1 MSNDRVLMQGWR
13 GIALKGAAFLGWVTL
28 GIQLYQNCQVAGN
41 LLGGLDVFFSYLTV
55 LINILAALVLTCMA
69 TSGDSTLRRFFL
81 QPSVQGGAAV
91 GMILVS
97 LVYNLLLRVPLSFQE
112 FQWVPDELMHDVMP
126 VLFLL
131 YWWFCVPRGR
141 LLWRDALPWLIYLL
155 AYCAYLLLRGYLIG
169 AYPYDFIDVGEL
181 GYPQMFINAGMVV
194 LGFTLLSLLVVA
206 VDRWR
211 GRR

>member
-1 MSNDRVLMQGWR
+1 MSDDRVWTPGWS
-13 GIALKGAAFLGWVTL
+13 GIVLKGVALLGWVTL
-28 GIQLYQNCQVAGN
+28 GIQFYQNCQDAGS
-41 LLGGLDVFFSYLTV
+41 LLGGLDDFFSYLTV
-55 LINILAALVLTCMA
+55 LINILAALVLTCVA

-91 GMILVS
+91 GMILVA
-97 LVYNLLLRVPLSFQE
+97 LAYNLLLRVPSSFQE

-126 VLFLL
+126 ILFLL
-131 YWWFCVPRGR
+131 YWWFCAPRGR

-155 AYCAYLLLRGYLIG
+155 VYCVYLLVRGYLIG

-181 GYPQMFINAGMVV
+181 GYPRMFINAGLVV
-194 LGFTLLSLLVVA
+194 LVFVLLSVLLIA

-211 GRR
+211 GQR

>member
-1 MSNDRVLMQGWR
+1 MSDDRGWTSGWT
-13 GIALKGAAFLGWVTL
+13 GIALKGAALLGWVTL
-28 GIQLYQNCQVAGN
+28 CIQLYQNCQDAGS

-55 LINILAALVLTCMA
+55 LCNILVALVLSCAA
-69 TSGDSTLRRFFL
+69 TSGDSAARRFFL
-81 QPSVQGGAAV
+81 RPSVQGGAAV
-91 GMILVS
+91 SVVLVA
-97 LVYNLLLRVPLSFQE
+97 LVYNLLLRDSWSSEE

-131 YWWFCVPRGR
+131 YWWFCVTRGR
-141 LLWRDALPWLIYLL
+141 LLWRDVLPWLICLL

-169 AYPYDFIDVGEL
+169 AYPYDFIDVNTL
-181 GYPQMFINAGMVV
+181 GYPQMFINAAMVV

-211 GRR
+211 GKR

>member
-1 MSNDRVLMQGWR
+1 M
-13 GIALKGAAFLGWVTL
+13 T
-28 GIQLYQNCQVAGN
+28 
-41 LLGGLDVFFSYLTV
+41 T
-55 LINILAALVLTCMA
+55 T
-69 TSGDSTLRRFFL
+69 
-81 QPSVQGGAAV
+81 
-91 GMILVS
+91 
-97 LVYNLLLRVPLSFQE
+97 
-112 FQWVPDELMHDVMP
+112 
-126 VLFLL
+126 
-131 YWWFCVPRGR
+131 
-141 LLWRDALPWLIYLL
+141 WRDALPWLIYLL

>member
-1 MSNDRVLMQGWR
+1 
-13 GIALKGAAFLGWVTL
+13 
-28 GIQLYQNCQVAGN
+28 
-41 LLGGLDVFFSYLTV
+41 
-55 LINILAALVLTCMA
+55 
-69 TSGDSTLRRFFL
+69 
-81 QPSVQGGAAV
+81 
-91 GMILVS
+91 MILVA

-126 VLFLL
+126 MLFLL
-131 YWWFCVPRGR
+131 YWWFCAPRGG

-155 AYCAYLLLRGYLIG
+155 VYCVYLLVRGYLIG

-181 GYPQMFINAGMVV
+181 GYPRMFINAGLVV
-194 LGFTLLSLLVVA
+194 LVFVLLSVLLIA